1 MDGALPVR
9 AVDTLSDGRT
19 GNRPGVALIGF
30 QKMGNLGLGYL
41 SAVLREAG
49 YPVEVIDIEASPE
62 EISAR
67 VLACRPMLV
76 GFSLIFQFYIRHTAQ
91 MMGALRRAGVE
102 AHFTMGG
109 HYPTLSSSATLRAA
123 PELDSLVRFEGETTL
138 LELVRTLEDG
148 GDWRSIEGLVWR
160 GPSGEA
166 VANPPRALA
175 HDLDDLP
182 FPDRDFAPMSILG
195 RKIMP
200 ILASRGCARTCS
212 FCSIHT
218 FYRSAPGKVVRLR
231 RPAEVVRE
239 MRMLHDEQGVSVFL
253 FKDDDFPL
261 FGPKWRAWAGEL
273 CDAIEAAGLAER
285 VIWKLNCR
293 ADAVEPTLLARMRK
307 AGLYLVYMGLESGT
321 EEGLITL
328 HKQITVEQNLRAV
341 RVLKD
346 IGLRFEFGFMLLD
359 PSSTFASIR
368 GNIAFLR
375 EIVGDGCA
383 PATFCKMLPYDG
395 TPIKESLEAAGRLK
409 GDVCAP
415 DYDFLDPRLDDFYD
429 TLARVMEVTGWVHGP
444 RALTMQLEWALSEV
458 SVLRAL
464 FPALAGID
472 AYEAALRRHTA
483 RSNEGLFQVVEAV
496 ADLHE
501 TGAGVAPDAA
511 VLRARC
517 DETLATVIADRDA
530 FISRHEDVL
539 LRALR
544 LAA

>member
-1 MDGALPVR
+1 MDGALPMR
-9 AVDTLSDGRT
+9 VDATAS

-41 SAVLREAG
+41 SAVLRGAG
-49 YPVEVIDIEASPE
+49 YRVEVIDIEAPPE
-62 EISAR
+62 EIRAR
-67 VLACRPMLV
+67 VTACRPILV
-76 GFSLIFQFYIRHTAQ
+76 GFSLIFQFYIRRTAK
-91 MMGALRRAGVE
+91 MMAQLRRAGVD

-109 HYPTLSSSATLRAA
+109 HYPTLSYAETLRAA
-123 PELDSLVRFEGETTL
+123 PALDSVVRFEGESTL
-138 LELVRTLEDG
+138 LELVRALEDG
-148 GDWRSIEGLVWR
+148 GDWRSIDGLVWR
-160 GPSGEA
+160 GAAGEA

-182 FPDRDFAPMSILG
+182 FPDRDFPPMSILG

-218 FYRSAPGKVVRLR
+218 FYRTAPGKVVRLR

-239 MRMLHDEQGVSVFL
+239 MRMLHEERGVGVFL
-253 FKDDDFPL
+253 FQDDDFPL

-273 CDAIEAAGLAER
+273 CDAIEAAGLAGK
-285 VIWKLNCR
+285 ILWKLNCR
-293 ADAVEPTLLARMRK
+293 ADAVEAAILERMRK
-307 AGLYLVYMGLESGT
+307 AGLYLVYIGLESGT

-328 HKQITVEQNLRAV
+328 HKQITVQQNLRAV
-341 RVLKD
+341 RILKE

-359 PSSTFASIR
+359 PSSTFASVR

-375 EIVGDGCA
+375 EIVGDGSA

-395 TPIKESLEAAGRLK
+395 TPIKETLVAAGRLK

-415 DYDFLDPRLDDFYD
+415 DYDFLDPRLDAFYE

-444 RALTMQLEWALSEV
+444 RALTMQLEWLHSEI
-458 SVLRAL
+458 SVLRRL
-464 FPALAGID
+464 FPALPGID
-472 AYEAALRRHTA
+472 AYEASLRRHTA
-483 RSNEGLFQVVEAV
+483 KSNEGLLQVVEAI

-501 TGAGVAPDAA
+501 TGAGAVPNAA
-511 VLRARC
+511 DLRARC
-517 DETLATVIADRDA
+517 DEILAAVVAERDA
-530 FISRHEDVL
+530 FISRHEEVL
-539 LRALR
+539 MRTLR

>member
-1 MDGALPVR
+1 MDGALPMRVGDTR
-9 AVDTLSDGRT
+9 A

-49 YPVEVIDIEASPE
+49 YRVEVIDIEAPPE
-62 EISAR
+62 ETHAR
-67 VLACRPMLV
+67 VLACRPILV
-76 GFSLIFQFYIRHTAQ
+76 GFSLIFQFYIRRTAR
-91 MMGALRRAGVE
+91 MMAQLRRAGVD

-109 HYPTLSSSATLRAA
+109 HYPTLSWAETLKAA
-123 PELDSLVRFEGETTL
+123 PELDSVVRFEGETTL
-138 LELVRTLEDG
+138 LELVQTLEDG
-148 GDWRSIEGLVWR
+148 GDWRSIDGLAWR
-160 GPSGEA
+160 GADGRA

-182 FPDRDFAPMSILG
+182 FPDRDFAPMAILG

-239 MRMLHDEQGVSVFL
+239 MRMLHDERGVSVFL
-253 FKDDDFPL
+253 FQDDDFPL

-273 CDAIEAAGLAER
+273 CDAIEAAGLADKI
-285 VIWKLNCR
+285 IWKLNCR
-293 ADAVEPTLLARMRK
+293 ADAVEPALLARMRA

-341 RVLKD
+341 RILKD

-359 PSSTFASIR
+359 PSSTFASVR

-395 TPIKESLEAAGRLK
+395 TPIKETLQAAGRLK

-415 DYDFLDPRLDDFYD
+415 DYDFLDPRLDAFYD
-429 TLARVMEVTGWVHGP
+429 TLAQVMEVTGWVHGP
-444 RALTMQLEWALSEV
+444 RALTMQLEWAHSEV
-458 SVLRAL
+458 SVLRQL
-464 FPALAGID
+464 FPALPGID
-472 AYEAALRRHTA
+472 AYETALRCHTA
-483 RSNEGLFQVVEAV
+483 RSNEGLFQVVEAI

-501 TGAGVAPDAA
+501 RGAGDVPDAA

-517 DETLATVIADRDA
+517 DETLEAVIAERDT
-530 FISRHEDVL
+530 FISRHEGVL

>member
-1 MDGALPVR
+1 MDGDFAARPAVAHSVR
-9 AVDTLSDGRT
+9 
-19 GNRPGVALIGF
+19 RPRVALIGF

-41 SAVLREAG
+41 SAVLRQAG
-49 YPVEVIDIEASPE
+49 YDVDVIDIEAPAE
-62 EISAR
+62 EIHAR
-67 VLACRPMLV
+67 ILAGRPILV
-76 GFSLIFQFYIRHTAQ
+76 GFSLIFQFYIRRTAA
-91 MMGALRRAGVE
+91 MMAQLRRAGVE

-109 HYPTLSSSATLRAA
+109 HYPTLSYQETLRAA
-123 PELDSLVRFEGETTL
+123 PQLDSIVRFEGETTL
-138 LELVRTLEDG
+138 LELVRALEEG
-148 GDWRSIEGLVWR
+148 RDWRTLEGLVYR
-160 GPSGEA
+160 DCVGA
-166 VANPPRALA
+166 AKANPPRALA

-182 FPDRDFAPMSILG
+182 FPDRDFAPMVILG

-218 FYRSAPGKVVRLR
+218 FYRTAPGKVVRLR
-231 RPAEVVRE
+231 RPTEVVRE
-239 MRMLHDEQGVSVFL
+239 MRMLHDDLGVSVFL
-253 FKDDDFPL
+253 FQDDDFPL
-261 FGPKWRAWAGEL
+261 FGPKWRAWAAEL
-273 CDAIEAAGLAER
+273 CDEIHAADLADKI
-285 VIWKLNCR
+285 IWKLNCR
-293 ADAVEPTLLARMRK
+293 ADAVEPALLSRMRK

-341 RVLKD
+341 RVLKE

-359 PSSTFASIR
+359 PSSTFQSVR

-395 TPIKESLEAAGRLK
+395 TPIKDTLEAAGRLK

-415 DYDFLDPRLDDFYD
+415 DYDFLDPRLDAFYN
-429 TLARVMEVTGWVHGP
+429 TLAQVMEVTGWVHGP
-444 RALTMQLEWALSEV
+444 RALTMQLEWAHSEI
-458 SVLRAL
+458 SVLRQL

-472 AYEAALRRHTA
+472 AYDASLRRHTA
-483 RSNEGLFQVVEAV
+483 RSNEGLFAVVEAV

-501 TGAGVAPDAA
+501 TGTGAVPDAA
-511 VLRARC
+511 ALRARC
-517 DETLATVIADRDA
+517 DETLATVIAERDA
-530 FISRHEDVL
+530 FITRHEDIL
-539 LRALR
+539 LQALK